1 MFLWVFSLYT
11 KFCVSTLKSRFEKTL
26 AAEIQDSHE
35 IEE

>member
-1 MFLWVFSLYT
+1 MLFIHN
-11 KFCVSTLKSRFEKTL
+11 KFEKTL